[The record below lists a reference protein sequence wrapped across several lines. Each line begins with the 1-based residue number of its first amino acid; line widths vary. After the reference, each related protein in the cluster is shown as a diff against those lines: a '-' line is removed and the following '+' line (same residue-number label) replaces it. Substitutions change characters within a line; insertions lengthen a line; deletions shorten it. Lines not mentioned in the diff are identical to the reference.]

1 MQIKEVCIL
10 TGLSAKAIRLYESK
24 GLVSARRAANDY
36 RDYTDEQIERL
47 SAIRRFRSVG
57 ISLADIRLWAD
68 GLLDAET
75 LFQKRLQELSEENG
89 KNKAQEKLCFAY
101 LKQPAFPDCTAEE
114 ALFDDPELLRP
125 ADESS
130 KHRLSLGIDIGTTTI
145 SAAVADMDAH
155 CQIACYT
162 LPNKSAVKTNESYRH
177 EQDAAWIADKLSK
190 FLESVIGAFPG
201 ICSIGMTGQMH
212 GIVYTDADGNAVSP
226 LYTWQDTRAAQI
238 EADNVSYTQRIL
250 DKTGY
255 TVMPGYGLA
264 THYYNVRNGL
274 VPETAVSLCTI
285 GDYAVMRTTGNT
297 HPLLHAS
304 NAASLGFFD
313 QKAGSFDRAA
323 LEKMGLSA
331 DLLPEVT
338 VGEPVA
344 GLYHG
349 IPVTV
354 AIGDNQAAFFG
365 SVRDEQNDLS
375 VNYGTGSQISLCV
388 NADFPTP
395 RLPLERRPYIE
406 GRALLNGSAL
416 CGGRAYALLE
426 KFIRAVREADTE
438 QYDFLNALAEKGL
451 SAEKPLE
458 VRTTFCGSRKDPAL
472 RGSIEQIGEDNFT
485 PEALACGVLQGMVN
499 ELYALYRQSG
509 VELHG
514 RLIASGNGVQKNP
527 VLRKLLAKTFRLP
540 TVLPALREEAAFGAA
555 LAAAHIA
562 LAVPLNEVKSCIP
575 YHPDM
580 PDEHKKG

>member
-1 MQIKEVCIL
+1 MQIKEVCRL

-24 GLVSARRAANDY
+24 GLITAGRAANAY
-36 RDYTDEQIERL
+36 RDYTDGQLERL
-47 SAIRRFRSVG
+47 SAIRRFRMAG

-75 LFQKRLQELSEENG
+75 LFQKRLQELSEESG
-89 KNKAQEKLCFAY
+89 KNKEQEKLCFAY

-125 ADESS
+125 ADEAS

-162 LPNKSAVKTNESYRH
+162 LPNKSTVKTNESYRH
-177 EQDAAWIADKLSK
+177 EQDAAWIADKLSQ

-201 ICSIGMTGQMH
+201 ICSIGVTGQMH
-212 GIVYTDADGNAVSP
+212 GIVYTDKAGNAVSP
-226 LYTWQDTRAAQI
+226 LYTWQDARAAQI
-238 EADNVSYTQRIL
+238 EADGRSYTQHIL

-255 TVMPGYGLA
+255 TVMPGYGFA
-264 THYYNVRNGL
+264 THYYNDRNGL
-274 VPETAVSLCTI
+274 VPEIAVNLCTI
-285 GDYAVMRTTGNT
+285 GDYAVMRMTGST
-297 HPLLHAS
+297 RPLLHAS
-304 NAASLGFFD
+304 NAASLGFFED
-313 QKAGSFDRAA
+313 KTGTFDRVA
-323 LEKMGLSA
+323 LEKIGLSA
-331 DLLPEVT
+331 DFLPDVA

-344 GLYHG
+344 GFYHG

-354 AIGDNQAAFFG
+354 ALGDNQAAFFG

-388 NADFPTP
+388 NATFPMP

-438 QYDFLNALAEKGL
+438 QYDFLNTLAEKGL
-451 SAEKPLE
+451 SAENPLE
-458 VRTTFCGSRKDPAL
+458 VRTTFCGSRKDPSL
-472 RGSIEQIGEDNFT
+472 RGSIENIGEDNFT
-485 PEALACGVLQGMVN
+485 PEALACGVLQGMVD

-514 RLIASGNGVQKNP
+514 RLIASGNAVQKNP
-527 VLRKLLAKTFRLP
+527 TLCRLLSAHFGMPLL
-540 TVLPALREEAAFGAA
+540 LPALREEAAFGAA
-555 LAAAHIA
+555 LAAAHAA
-562 LAVPLNEVKSCIP
+562 LAIPLSEVKSCIP
-575 YHPDM
+575 YHPEK
-580 PDEHKKG
+580 PDNHKKG